1 MSHIDLV
8 SLLVRDYDEAIAFY
22 VDRAGFELVEDRP
35 EVSSVTGDAKRW
47 VVVRP
52 PGAQTGLLLAR
63 ASDDAQRAAVGRQT
77 GGRVGLFLHT
87 DDFAATHRRM
97 TEAGV
102 GFAEAPRHEPYGWVA
117 VWEDLYGNRWDLIE
131 PASGAS
137 APATDRPAA
146 QVGDPAE
153 PDGPPAA
160 SPAPT
165 DPHIGEVLFSQER
178 IAARVAELGHQ
189 IAADYAGRT
198 PLLVSVLKGSLV
210 FMADL
215 MRAIPGPA
223 QIDVLAVSSYGAATK
238 SSGVVRIIKDL
249 DHDVAGRDVIL
260 VEDIVDS
267 GLTMRYLLERLS
279 SQEPASVRTC
289 SLLVREPAVGGQ
301 SEGAVTIDYEGF
313 RLPASA
319 FVIGYGL
326 DAGQLYRNLPY
337 VATYLP

>member
-8 SLLVRDYDEAIAFY
+8 SLLVDDYDDAIAFY
-22 VDRAGFELVEDRP
+22 VGKAGFELVEDSP
-35 EVSSVTGDAKRW
+35 DTSSVTGDPKRW

-87 DDFAATHRRM
+87 DDFGAAHRRM

-102 GFAEAPRHEPYGWVA
+102 RFAEAPRQEPYGWVA
-117 VWEDLYGNRWDLIE
+117 VWEDLYGNRWDLLG
-131 PASGAS
+131 PAG
-137 APATDRPAA
+137 
-146 QVGDPAE
+146 AE
-153 PDGPPAA
+153 PPRPGYD
-160 SPAPT
+160 
-165 DPHIGEVLFSQER
+165 DPHIGEVLFSQAQ
-178 IAARVAELGHQ
+178 IAARVAELGRR
-189 IAADYAGRT
+189 ITADYAGRT

-215 MRAIPGPA
+215 MRAIDGPA
-223 QIDVLAVSSYGAATK
+223 EIDVLAVSSYGAATK

-267 GLTMRYLLERLS
+267 GLTMRYLQERLG
-279 SQEPASVRTC
+279 SQGPASVRTC
-289 SLLVREPAVGGQ
+289 ALLVREPAHGGQ
-301 SEGAVTIDYEGF
+301 PDGAVTVDYEGF

-337 VATYLP
+337 VASYIPDL

>member
-8 SLLVRDYDEAIAFY
+8 SLLVHDYDEAIAFY
-22 VDRAGFELVEDRP
+22 VDKAGFELVEDKP
-35 EVSSVTGDAKRW
+35 ERSSVTGDPKRW

-63 ASDDAQRAAVGRQT
+63 ASDDAQRAAVGRHT

-87 DDFAATHRRM
+87 DDFAAAHRRM

-102 GFAEAPRHEPYGWVA
+102 RFTQAPRHEPYGWVV
-117 VWEDLYGNRWDLIE
+117 VWEDLYGNRWDLLG
-131 PASGAS
+131 PAGAG
-137 APATDRPAA
+137 A
-146 QVGDPAE
+146 
-153 PDGPPAA
+153 GPP
-160 SPAPT
+160 PPGYD
-165 DPHIGEVLFSQER
+165 DPHIGEVLFSQAQ
-178 IAARVAELGHQ
+178 IAARVAELGRR
-189 IAADYAGRT
+189 ITADYAGRT

-215 MRAIPGPA
+215 MRAIDGPA
-223 QIDVLAVSSYGAATK
+223 EIDVLAVSSYGAATK

-267 GLTMRYLLERLS
+267 GLTMRYLVERLS
-279 SQEPASVRTC
+279 SQSPASVSTC
-289 SLLVREPAVGGQ
+289 ALLVREPDHGGQ
-301 SEGAVTIDYEGF
+301 REGSVAIDYEGF

-326 DAGQLYRNLPY
+326 DANQRYRNLPY
-337 VATYLP
+337 VASYIPQP

>member
-8 SLLVRDYDEAIAFY
+8 SLLVHDYDEAIAFY
-22 VDRAGFELVEDRP
+22 VDKAGFELVEDSP
-35 EVSSVTGDAKRW
+35 ETSSVTGAPKRW

-87 DDFAATHRRM
+87 EDFDAAYRRM
-97 TEAGV
+97 TDAGIR
-102 GFAEAPRHEPYGWVA
+102 FTQDPRQEPYGWVV
-117 VWEDLYGNRWDLIE
+117 VWEDLYGNRWDLLG
-131 PASGAS
+131 PAGA
-137 APATDRPAA
+137 APRPA
-146 QVGDPAE
+146 GYD
-153 PDGPPAA
+153 
-160 SPAPT
+160 
-165 DPHIGEVLFSQER
+165 DPHIGEVLFSQAQ
-178 IAARVAELGHQ
+178 IAARVAELGRR
-189 IAADYAGRT
+189 ITADYAGRT

-215 MRAIPGPA
+215 MRAIEGPA
-223 QIDVLAVSSYGAATK
+223 EIDVLAVSSYGAATK

-267 GLTMRYLLERLS
+267 GLTMRYLVERLS
-279 SQEPASVRTC
+279 SQGPASVSTC
-289 SLLVREPAVGGQ
+289 ALLVREPAHGGQ
-301 SEGAVTIDYEGF
+301 SEGAVVIDYEGF

-337 VATYLP
+337 VASYIPEP

>member
-8 SLLVRDYDEAIAFY
+8 SLLVEDYDEAIAFY
-22 VDRAGFELVEDRP
+22 VEKAGFELVEDSP
-35 EVSSVTGDAKRW
+35 ETSSVTGDPKRW

-87 DDFAATHRRM
+87 DDFAAAHQRM
-97 TEAGV
+97 TEAGIR
-102 GFAEAPRHEPYGWVA
+102 FTQPPRQEAYGWVV
-117 VWEDLYGNRWDLIE
+117 VWEDLYGNRWDLLG
-131 PASGAS
+131 PADSGPG
-137 APATDRPAA
+137 PA
-146 QVGDPAE
+146 
-153 PDGPPAA
+153 
-160 SPAPT
+160 
-165 DPHIGEVLFSQER
+165 DPHIGEILFSQTQ
-178 IAARVAELGHQ
+178 IAARVAELGRQ
-189 IAADYAGRT
+189 ITADYAGRT

-215 MRAIPGPA
+215 MRAIDGPA
-223 QIDVLAVSSYGAATK
+223 EIDVLAVSSYGAATK

-267 GLTMRYLLERLS
+267 GLTMRYLVDRLS
-279 SQEPASVRTC
+279 SQGPASVSTC
-289 SLLVREPAVGGQ
+289 ALLVREAAHGGQ

-337 VATYLP
+337 VASYIPQP

>member
-8 SLLVRDYDEAIAFY
+8 SLLVHDYDEAIAFY
-22 VDRAGFELVEDRP
+22 VDKAGFELVADQP
-35 EVSSVTGDAKRW
+35 DVSSVTGDPKRW

-63 ASDDAQRAAVGRQT
+63 ASDDAQRAVVGRQT

-87 DDFAATHRRM
+87 DDFAAAHRRM
-97 TEAGV
+97 SEAGV
-102 GFAEAPRHEPYGWVA
+102 RFAETPRQEAYGWVV
-117 VWEDLYGNRWDLIE
+117 VWEDLYGNRWDLLG
-131 PASGAS
+131 PAHSGA
-137 APATDRPAA
+137 
-146 QVGDPAE
+146 E
-153 PDGPPAA
+153 LA
-160 SPAPT
+160 S
-165 DPHIGEVLFSQER
+165 DPHIGEVLFSEAR
-178 IAARVAELGHQ
+178 IAARVAELGRQ
-189 IAADYAGRT
+189 ITADYAGRT

-215 MRAIPGPA
+215 MRAIDGPA
-223 QIDVLAVSSYGAATK
+223 EIDVLAVSSYGAATK

-267 GLTMRYLLERLS
+267 GLTMRYLVERFS
-279 SQEPASVRTC
+279 SQDPASVRTC
-289 SLLVREPAVGGQ
+289 ALLVREPAHGGQ
-301 SEGAVTIDYEGF
+301 PDGAVTVDYEGF

-337 VATYLP
+337 VATYIPEP

>member
-8 SLLVRDYDEAIAFY
+8 SLLVHDYDEAIAFY
-22 VDRAGFELVEDRP
+22 VGKAGFELVEDSP
-35 EVSSVTGDAKRW
+35 ETSSVTGDPKRW

-63 ASDDAQRAAVGRQT
+63 ASDDAQRAVVGRQT

-87 DDFAATHRRM
+87 DDFAAAHRRM

-102 GFAEAPRHEPYGWVA
+102 RFAEKPRQEPYGWVV
-117 VWEDLYGNRWDLIE
+117 VWEDLYGNRWDLLG
-131 PASGAS
+131 PSGAEPEPGGEES
-137 APATDRPAA
+137 VAAP
-146 QVGDPAE
+146 V
-153 PDGPPAA
+153 
-160 SPAPT
+160 
-165 DPHIGEVLFSQER
+165 DPHIGEVLFSQAQ
-178 IAARVAELGHQ
+178 IATRVAELGQ
-189 IAADYAGRT
+189 RITADYAGRI

-215 MRAIPGPA
+215 MRAIDGPA
-223 QIDVLAVSSYGAATK
+223 EIDVLAVSSYGAATK

-267 GLTMRYLLERLS
+267 GLTMRYLVDRLG
-279 SQEPASVRTC
+279 SQGPASVSTC
-289 SLLVREPAVGGQ
+289 ALLVREAAHGGQ
-301 SEGAVTIDYEGF
+301 SEGAMAIDYEGF

-337 VATYLP
+337 VASYIPQP

>member
-8 SLLVRDYDEAIAFY
+8 SLLVHDYDEAIAFY
-22 VDRAGFELVEDRP
+22 VGKVGFELVEDSP
-35 EVSSVTGDAKRW
+35 IQGTTKRW

-63 ASDDAQRAAVGRQT
+63 ADNAEQQAALGRQA

-87 DDFAATHRRM
+87 PDFDETRHRL
-97 TEAGV
+97 TAAGV
-102 GFAEAPRHEPYGWVA
+102 VFTQEPRQESYGRVT

-131 PASGAS
+131 PTGSGHRFDA
-137 APATDRPAA
+137 
-146 QVGDPAE
+146 
-153 PDGPPAA
+153 
-160 SPAPT
+160 
-165 DPHIGEVLFSQER
+165 HIGEILFSAQD
-178 IAARVAELGHQ
+178 IAARIGELGRQ
-189 IAADYAGRT
+189 ITDDYAGRT

-215 MRAIPGPA
+215 MRAIRGPVE
-223 QIDVLAVSSYGAATK
+223 IDVLAVSSYGAATK

-249 DHDVAGRDVIL
+249 DQDVAGRDVIL

-267 GLTMRYLLERLS
+267 GLTLRYLLDRLS
-279 SQEPASVRTC
+279 SQGPASLRTC
-289 SLLVREPAVGGQ
+289 ALLVREGGQ
-301 SEGAVTIDYEGF
+301 PSAVPVDYEGF

-319 FVIGYGL
+319 FVVGYGL

-337 VATYLP
+337 VASFLP

>member
-8 SLLVRDYDEAIAFY
+8 SLLVHDYDEAIAFY
-22 VDRAGFELVEDRP
+22 VGQAGFELVEDSP
-35 EVSSVTGDAKRW
+35 GTSSVTGDPKRW

-87 DDFAATHRRM
+87 DHFGSAHRRM
-97 TEAGV
+97 ADAGIRFV
-102 GFAEAPRHEPYGWVA
+102 QEPRLEPYGWVV
-117 VWEDLYGNRWDLIE
+117 VWEDLYGNRWDLLGPADAGPGGSE
-131 PASGAS
+131 PGPASQ
-137 APATDRPAA
+137 PA
-146 QVGDPAE
+146 
-153 PDGPPAA
+153 
-160 SPAPT
+160 
-165 DPHIGEVLFSQER
+165 DPHIGEVLFSQDQ
-178 IAARVAELGHQ
+178 IATRVAELGRL

-215 MRAIPGPA
+215 MRAIDGPA
-223 QIDVLAVSSYGAATK
+223 EIDVLAVSSYGAATK

-267 GLTMRYLLERLS
+267 GLTMRYLVDRLS
-279 SQEPASVRTC
+279 SQAPASVATC
-289 SLLVREPAVGGQ
+289 ALLVREAAHGGQ
-301 SEGAVTIDYEGF
+301 TEGALAIDYEGF

-337 VATYLP
+337 VASYIPEP

>member
-8 SLLVRDYDEAIAFY
+8 SLLVNDYDEAIAFY
-22 VDRAGFELVEDRP
+22 VGKAGFELVEDSP
-35 EVSSVTGDAKRW
+35 ETSSVTGDPKRW

-63 ASDDAQRAAVGRQT
+63 ASDDAQRAVVGRQT

-87 DDFAATHRRM
+87 ADFAAAHRRM
-97 TEAGV
+97 TGAGV
-102 GFAEAPRHEPYGWVA
+102 RFTQAPRQEPYGWVV
-117 VWEDLYGNRWDLIE
+117 VWEDLYGNRWDLLG
-131 PASGAS
+131 PTNSG
-137 APATDRPAA
+137 P
-146 QVGDPAE
+146 G
-153 PDGPPAA
+153 
-160 SPAPT
+160 PAP
-165 DPHIGEVLFSQER
+165 DPHIGEILFSQAQ
-178 IAARVAELGHQ
+178 IAARVAELGRR
-189 IAADYAGRT
+189 ITADYAGRT

-215 MRAIPGPA
+215 MRAIDGPA
-223 QIDVLAVSSYGAATK
+223 EIDVLAVSSYGAATK

-267 GLTMRYLLERLS
+267 GLTMRYLVERLG
-279 SQEPASVRTC
+279 SQDPASVSTC
-289 SLLVREPAVGGQ
+289 ALLVREAAHGGQ
-301 SEGAVTIDYEGF
+301 SEGAMVIDYEGF

-337 VATYLP
+337 VASYIPQP

>member
-22 VDRAGFELVEDRP
+22 VEKAGFELVTDQP
-35 EVSSVTGDAKRW
+35 DVSSVTGDPKRW

-63 ASDDAQRAAVGRQT
+63 ASDDAQRAVVGRQT

-87 DDFAATHRRM
+87 DDFAVAHRRM
-97 TEAGV
+97 SEAGIR
-102 GFAEAPRHEPYGWVA
+102 FTQEPRLEAYGWVV
-117 VWEDLYGNRWDLIE
+117 VWEDLYGNRWDLL
-131 PASGAS
+131 G
-137 APATDRPAA
+137 
-146 QVGDPAE
+146 PAE
-153 PDGPPAA
+153 PGPAGAPAA
-160 SPAPT
+160 EPVRAK
-165 DPHIGEVLFSQER
+165 DPHIGEVLFSQAQ
-178 IAARVAELGHQ
+178 IAARVAELGRE
-189 IAADYAGRT
+189 ITADYAGRT

-215 MRAIPGPA
+215 MRAIDGPA
-223 QIDVLAVSSYGAATK
+223 EIDVLAVSSYGAATK

-267 GLTMRYLLERLS
+267 GLTMRYLVERFS
-279 SQEPASVRTC
+279 SQDPASVRTC
-289 SLLVREPAVGGQ
+289 ALLVREPAHGGQ
-301 SEGAVTIDYEGF
+301 PDGAVTVDYEGF

-337 VATYLP
+337 VATYIPEP

>member
-8 SLLVRDYDEAIAFY
+8 SLLVHDYDEAIAFY
-22 VDRAGFELVEDRP
+22 VGQAGFELVADEPD
-35 EVSSVTGDAKRW
+35 VSSATGEPKRW

-63 ASDDAQRAAVGRQT
+63 AADDAQRAAVGRHA

-87 DDFAATHRRM
+87 DDFGAAHRRM
-97 TEAGV
+97 TGAGIR
-102 GFAEAPRHEPYGWVA
+102 FTQEPRQEPYGWVV
-117 VWEDLYGNRWDLIE
+117 VWEDLYGNRWDLLG
-131 PASGAS
+131 PADGGRPEAAGA
-137 APATDRPAA
+137 
-146 QVGDPAE
+146 
-153 PDGPPAA
+153 PPGAYD
-160 SPAPT
+160 
-165 DPHIGEVLFSQER
+165 DPHIGEVLFSQAE
-178 IAARVAELGHQ
+178 IAARVAELGRR
-189 IAADYAGRT
+189 ITADYAGRT

-215 MRAIPGPA
+215 MRAIDGPA
-223 QIDVLAVSSYGAATK
+223 EIDVLAVSSYGAATK

-267 GLTMRYLLERLS
+267 GLTMRYLVERLS
-279 SQEPASVRTC
+279 SQEPASVATC
-289 SLLVREPAVGGQ
+289 ALLVRERDHGGQ
-301 SEGAVTIDYEGF
+301 SEGAVAIDYEGF
-313 RLPASA
+313 RLPAAA

-337 VATYLP
+337 VASYIPEP

>member
-8 SLLVRDYDEAIAFY
+8 SLLVLDYDEAIAFY
-22 VDRAGFELVEDRP
+22 VGKAGFELVEDSP
-35 EVSSVTGDAKRW
+35 ETSSVTGDPKRW

-87 DDFAATHRRM
+87 DDFAAAHQRM

-102 GFAEAPRHEPYGWVA
+102 RFTQAPRQEPYGWVV
-117 VWEDLYGNRWDLIE
+117 VWEDLYGNRWDLLG
-131 PASGAS
+131 PADSG
-137 APATDRPAA
+137 P
-146 QVGDPAE
+146 G
-153 PDGPPAA
+153 
-160 SPAPT
+160 PAP
-165 DPHIGEVLFSQER
+165 DPHIGEVLFSQAQ
-178 IAARVAELGHQ
+178 IAARVAELGRQ
-189 IAADYAGRT
+189 ITADYAGRT

-215 MRAIPGPA
+215 MRAIDGPA
-223 QIDVLAVSSYGAATK
+223 EIDVLAVSSYGAATK

-267 GLTMRYLLERLS
+267 GLTMRYLVERLS
-279 SQEPASVRTC
+279 SQDPASVRTC
-289 SLLVREPAVGGQ
+289 ALLVREAAHGGQ
-301 SEGAVTIDYEGF
+301 SEGAVAIDYEGF
-313 RLPASA
+313 RLPAAA

-337 VATYLP
+337 VASYIPQP

>member
-8 SLLVRDYDEAIAFY
+8 SLLVHDYDEAIAFY
-22 VDRAGFELVEDRP
+22 VGKAGFELVTDQP
-35 EVSSVTGDAKRW
+35 DVSSATGDPKRW

-63 ASDDAQRAAVGRQT
+63 ASDDDQRAVVGRQT

-87 DDFAATHRRM
+87 DDFAAAHRRM
-97 TEAGV
+97 TGAGV
-102 GFAEAPRHEPYGWVA
+102 RFAEAPRQEPYGWVA
-117 VWEDLYGNRWDLIE
+117 VWEDLYGNRWDLLG
-131 PASGAS
+131 PAGAELQG
-137 APATDRPAA
+137 R
-146 QVGDPAE
+146 
-153 PDGPPAA
+153 
-160 SPAPT
+160 
-165 DPHIGEVLFSQER
+165 DPHIGEVLFSEAQ
-178 IAARVAELGHQ
+178 IAARVAELGRQ
-189 IAADYAGRT
+189 ITADYAGRT

-215 MRAIPGPA
+215 MRAIDGPA
-223 QIDVLAVSSYGAATK
+223 EIDVLAVSSYGAATK

-267 GLTMRYLLERLS
+267 GLTMRYLVERFS
-279 SQEPASVRTC
+279 SQDPASVRTC
-289 SLLVREPAVGGQ
+289 ALLVREPSHGGQ
-301 SEGAVTIDYEGF
+301 PDGAVTVDYEGF

-337 VATYLP
+337 VASYIPEP